1 MKTRLNELAAIKE
14 ENEDE
19 SNRSEAQIL
28 RQQQERRNGEV
39 SEESKEVI
47 PSEELEQID
56 QAVTESL
63 KEAKRPAFNSSSVC
77 TIDHR
82 PEYLAKKQTLY

>member
-1 MKTRLNELAAIKE
+1 L
-14 ENEDE
+14 
-19 SNRSEAQIL
+19 
-28 RQQQERRNGEV
+28 EV

-77 TIDHR
+77 MIDHR
-82 PEYLAKKQTLY
+82 PDHLAQKQTLD